1 MLAAPRGDGGAGA
14 LEVEAACEFIG
25 EQREIERAA
34 VREKLGGKSGGLGRP
49 RCGVIAAA
57 GLRSEDPR
65 IGWRRKQSWER
76 LISRRAQ
83 APWASQRP
91 ALKSARTEAMKVEGR
106 RWQSCFLIIATMTAR
121 GRASQSGERPD
132 LPVQFCSNPD
142 TQIQTLHR
150 AHHDTPFPTKKTPG
164 RHWAVGRF
172 RDSLSRK

>member
-65 IGWRRKQSWER
+65 IGQPAM
-76 LISRRAQ
+76 AQ
-83 APWASQRP
+83 EAELGTADFEACAGTLGIAAPGA
-91 ALKSARTEAMKVEGR
+91 EVGENGGDEGGGQAVAELLFDHR
-106 RWQSCFLIIATMTAR
+106 NHD
-121 GRASQSGERPD
+121 GERPGVPERRASRSPC
-132 LPVQFCSNPD
+132 PVVS
-142 TQIQTLHR
+142 
-150 AHHDTPFPTKKTPG
+150 
-164 RHWAVGRF
+164 
-172 RDSLSRK
+172 